1 MKHNKLNTR
10 KGFTLVEMLGVLAII
25 AILIS
30 VISVGVLSAINRA
43 RIVATLSNFKNL
55 ETATLSYIA
64 LNESI
69 GKLPL
74 TKSSASLPGVAGL
87 SNTAVAATITIGS
100 AQNPLHLETVFVA
113 AGTLEKYP
121 SWRVGN
127 DPLQNGIKLDQEQGW
142 NRKLNKWSTTAASG
156 ATVGTANNW
165 HAYCRAECA
174 MSAGSSV
181 LVPGTY
187 GTDGTM
193 GGGLVNF
200 RLDGSSNLAANVRVA
215 YVVLPGLTAK
225 DAEKISE
232 EINGTLNDMDLR
244 ASSPVY
250 AQARGRFVTDGI
262 TQAGSDINGLVGYY
276 LIDSF

>member
-43 RIVATLSNFKNL
+43 RIVSTLSNFKNL

-64 LNESI
+64 LNESS

-74 TKSSASLPGVAGL
+74 TKSPTGIPVSGGL
-87 SNTAVAATITIGS
+87 SGTSGTLAPIAIG
-100 AQNPLHLETVFVA
+100 AQPPLHLETVFVA

-127 DPLQNGIKLDQEQGW
+127 DPLQNGIKLNQEQGW
-142 NRKLNKWSTTAASG
+142 NRKLNRWSTWATGTTAAPS
-156 ATVGTANNW
+156 TPNNW
-165 HAYCRAECA
+165 LPYVRTECA
-174 MSAGSSV
+174 MSDINVIPGAYGATGMMGSGS
-181 LVPGTY
+181 G
-187 GTDGTM
+187 
-193 GGGLVNF
+193 VNF
-200 RLDGSSNLAANVRVA
+200 RTDGSSNLSRDVRVA
-215 YVVLPGLTAK
+215 YVVIPGLTAK
-225 DAEKISE
+225 DAEKLSE

-244 ASSPVY
+244 ANPALVV
-250 AQARGRFVTDGI
+250 QTRGRFVTDGV
-262 TQAGSDINGLVGYY
+262 TQAGEINGLVGYY
-276 LIDSF
+276 LLDTF